1 MLFEAPTQFYKTGVA
16 WLSFLMGNQSHFR
29 MLAGLESGRTV
40 LHLADLFAEAAGIG
54 LFPDPELAVDRAT
67 GYFRGIGL

>member
-1 MLFEAPTQFYKTGVA
+1 
-16 WLSFLMGNQSHFR
+16 MGDQSHFR
-29 MLAGLESGRTV
+29 MLGGLESGRTV